1 MNKTSIENIKMIPNN
16 HAHII
21 VPIMCFAIGFP
32 TILICVLCL
41 IQRREKRRR
50 RELMTHNMHVLPRNV
65 CNTNRYV
72 KVERCRNVDEM
83 LDTNSNSS
91 SEHDDVVFDLEK

>member
-1 MNKTSIENIKMIPNN
+1 MNKTLTENIKMPSNS
-16 HAHII
+16 HTHII

-50 RELMTHNMHVLPRNV
+50 REMMSQNMQIVTKDNRNY
-65 CNTNRYV
+65 NNMNRCL
-72 KVERCRNVDEM
+72 KVERCRNVDEI
-83 LDTNSNSS
+83 LDTSSNSS
-91 SEHDDVVFDLEK
+91 SENEELVID